1 MVAVGSGGDGMIPQT
16 TNEVGLALA
25 QLGRDLDKTKDEL
38 NDADM
43 AATRA
48 QEERKVAEARA
59 LVAAEGRT
67 GEERKA
73 QATIAT
79 HEVRLD
85 AEVKDAIVRGL
96 TRQMRTLQSRI
107 DVGRTL
113 GAGIRKE
120 TELGGYGRSA

>member
-1 MVAVGSGGDGMIPQT
+1 MSGYTPQT

-25 QLGRDLDKTKDEL
+25 KLGRDLDSCKDRL

-43 AATRA
+43 EATIA
-48 QEERKVAEARA
+48 QETRKVEEAKA

-79 HEVRLD
+79 HEIRLD

-96 TRQMRTLQSRI
+96 VREMKTLQSRI

-120 TELGGYGRSA
+120 TELGGYGRQA

>member
-1 MVAVGSGGDGMIPQT
+1 MSGYTPQT

-25 QLGRDLDKTKDEL
+25 KLGRDLDSCKDRL

-43 AATRA
+43 EATIA
-48 QEERKVAEARA
+48 QEARKVEEAKA

-79 HEVRLD
+79 HDVRLD

-96 TRQMRTLQSRI
+96 VREMKTLQSRI

>member
-1 MVAVGSGGDGMIPQT
+1 MSGYTPQT

-25 QLGRDLDKTKDEL
+25 KLGRDLDSCKDRL

-43 AATRA
+43 EATIA
-48 QEERKVAEARA
+48 QETRKVEEAKA

-79 HEVRLD
+79 HEIRLD

-96 TRQMRTLQSRI
+96 VREMKTLQSRI

-120 TELGGYGRSA
+120 TELGGYGRHA

>member
-1 MVAVGSGGDGMIPQT
+1 MIPQT

-25 QLGRDLDKTKDEL
+25 KLGRDLDACKDRL
-38 NDADM
+38 NEADLE
-43 AATRA
+43 ATIA
-48 QEERKVAEARA
+48 QETRKVAEAKA
-59 LVAAEGRT
+59 LVTAEGRT

-79 HEVRLD
+79 HEIRLD

-96 TRQMRTLQSRI
+96 VREMKTLQSRI

-120 TELGGYGRSA
+120 TELGGYGRQA

>member
-1 MVAVGSGGDGMIPQT
+1 MSGYTPQT

-25 QLGRDLDKTKDEL
+25 KLGRDLDSCKDRL

-43 AATRA
+43 EATIA
-48 QEERKVAEARA
+48 QEARKVEEAKA

-79 HEVRLD
+79 HDVRLD

-96 TRQMRTLQSRI
+96 VREMKTLQSRI

-120 TELGGYGRSA
+120 TELGGYGRHA

>member
-1 MVAVGSGGDGMIPQT
+1 MSGYTPQT

-25 QLGRDLDKTKDEL
+25 KLGRDLDSCKDRL

-43 AATRA
+43 EATIA
-48 QEERKVAEARA
+48 QEARKVEEAKA

-79 HEVRLD
+79 HEIRLD

-96 TRQMRTLQSRI
+96 VREMKTLQSRI

-120 TELGGYGRSA
+120 TELGGYGRHA

>member
-1 MVAVGSGGDGMIPQT
+1 MIPQT

-59 LVAAEGRT
+59 LVQAEGRT

-120 TELGGYGRSA
+120 TELGGYGRHA

>member
-1 MVAVGSGGDGMIPQT
+1 MSGYTPQT

-25 QLGRDLDKTKDEL
+25 KLGRDLDSCKDRL

-43 AATRA
+43 EATIA
-48 QEERKVAEARA
+48 QEARKVEEAKA

-79 HEVRLD
+79 HDVRLD

-96 TRQMRTLQSRI
+96 VREMKTLQSRI

-120 TELGGYGRSA
+120 TELGGYGRQA

>member
-1 MVAVGSGGDGMIPQT
+1 MSGYTPQT

-25 QLGRDLDKTKDEL
+25 KLGRDLDSCKDRL

-43 AATRA
+43 EATIA
-48 QEERKVAEARA
+48 QEARKVEEAKA
-59 LVAAEGRT
+59 LVSAEGRT

-79 HEVRLD
+79 HEIRLD

-96 TRQMRTLQSRI
+96 VREMKTLQSRI

-120 TELGGYGRSA
+120 TELGGYGRHA

>member
-1 MVAVGSGGDGMIPQT
+1 MSGNTPQT

-25 QLGRDLDKTKDEL
+25 KLGRDLDSTKNRL

-43 AATRA
+43 EATIA
-48 QEERKVAEARA
+48 QEARKVEEAKA

-79 HEVRLD
+79 HEIRLD

-96 TRQMRTLQSRI
+96 VREMKTLQSRI

-120 TELGGYGRSA
+120 TELGGYGRHA

>member
-1 MVAVGSGGDGMIPQT
+1 MIPQT

-25 QLGRDLDKTKDEL
+25 KLGRDLDSCKDRL

-43 AATRA
+43 EATVA
-48 QEERKVAEARA
+48 QETRKVEEAKA

-79 HEVRLD
+79 HEIRLD

-96 TRQMRTLQSRI
+96 VREMKTLQSRI

-120 TELGGYGRSA
+120 TELGGYGRQA

>member
-1 MVAVGSGGDGMIPQT
+1 MSGYTPQT

-25 QLGRDLDKTKDEL
+25 KLGRDLDSCKDRL

-43 AATRA
+43 EATIA
-48 QEERKVAEARA
+48 QESRKVEEAKA

-79 HEVRLD
+79 HEIRLD

-96 TRQMRTLQSRI
+96 VREMKTLQSRI

-120 TELGGYGRSA
+120 TELGGYGRHA